1 MYGLEY
7 EIIESNIKIL
17 NVELYKVRIK
27 GERLLLSRPMKLFKS
42 KYKLWEEEL
51 NSLFKEEYEIQD
63 KLLLEYQ
70 KIEKLLSKK

>member
-17 NVELYKVRIK
+17 NVELNKVRIK